1 MSRKLTQ
8 QMVTRYGR
16 YKALVRK
23 LEHWLDARKDEFL
36 VELEAG
42 ASCPNRGPYL
52 LEVSDVATQ
61 PSWRDEFRNYLLR
74 TGKSAE
80 DADGFL
86 ARIVAKPR
94 EEHPRL
100 LVKVNPAY
108 RGTVTVKL
116 PVA

>member
-1 MSRKLTQ
+1 MSPKLTQ
-8 QMVTRYGR
+8 QLVTRYGR

-23 LEHWLDARKDEFL
+23 LEDWLDARRHEFL

-52 LEVSDVATQ
+52 LEVADVTAQ
-61 PSWRDEFRNYLLR
+61 PSWRDEFRKYLLR
-74 TGKSAE
+74 AGKSAE
-80 DADGFL
+80 DADAFL
-86 ARIVAKPR
+86 ERIVAKPR
-94 EEHPRL
+94 EKKPRL